1 MKYLNYVQNL
11 LILSSAITGC
21 VSTSAFASLVC
32 IPVGITSSAIGI
44 QICAVIVGIKK
55 YKSII
60 KEKYIKH
67 EKIVLLGTYQLR
79 TVEVLISKAFT
90 DSYISHDEFVSI
102 NNVLREYDEIKKE
115 IKNTKFSA
123 EYNI

>member
-32 IPVGITSSAIGI
+32 IPVGITSSGIGI

-60 KEKYIKH
+60 KEKYNKH

>member
-1 MKYLNYVQNL
+1 M
-11 LILSSAITGC
+11 
-21 VSTSAFASLVC
+21 
-32 IPVGITSSAIGI
+32 
-44 QICAVIVGIKK
+44 
-55 YKSII
+55 
-60 KEKYIKH
+60 
-67 EKIVLLGTYQLR
+67 LLGTYQLR

>member
-55 YKSII
+55 CKSII
-60 KEKYIKH
+60 KEKYNKH